1 MLYRSRRTSHPLDPE
16 PAVPAAHIHRNGA
29 ASRFWTLQLVAG
41 IDVGGGDGRLRR
53 CLPDGWPAAVVAAS
67 PTQLARAPH
76 PKVRGDALQLPLRA
90 DSTGAVCMLWMLY
103 PLETPLQAIREAK
116 RVLRPGG
123 LFVASNAARNTCP
136 ELTDDSPPSTFGAE
150 EAEGLV
156 AEIFDHV
163 ETERWDAPMTHV
175 LDQDAVKCFC
185 PYPSAR
191 SE

>member
-1 MLYRSRRTSHPLDPE
+1 
-16 PAVPAAHIHRNGA
+16 
-29 ASRFWTLQLVAG
+29 
-41 IDVGGGDGRLRR
+41 
-53 CLPDGWPAAVVAAS
+53 
-67 PTQLARAPH
+67 
-76 PKVRGDALQLPLRA
+76 
-90 DSTGAVCMLWMLY
+90 MLWMLY

-123 LFVASNAARNTCP
+123 LFVASTAARNTCP
-136 ELTDDSPPSTFGAE
+136 ELTDGYPPSTFDAE

-185 PYPSAR
+185 PYPSAAL
-191 SE
+191 